1 MQSVTF
7 VLLLAAVLLT
17 RHREALNF
25 YDDFELTASFLGDDD
40 VSMDEDDSA
49 DDFDY

>member
-1 MQSVTF
+1 MTL
-7 VLLLAAVLLT
+7 VLLLCAILLT
-17 RHREALNF
+17 RYREALNF